1 MNTMLKEILAIVPG
15 LLLLAP
21 AIGQSAPVT
30 KPEDNPLY
38 LLQAVQNARN
48 AAGANSQTR
57 QSPAQQ
63 ALFPYF
69 VQQGTLGQLVS
80 GPQGCSISFEA
91 GGKQVEITLRDQRLQ
106 ASVDGKPVMKAN
118 LGHEP
123 LSVELNGNKLATV
136 SPLPENV
143 VGGKRAQ
150 LGVNVRDL
158 DEPLA
163 SHLGLQPGQAVIVLS
178 VTKGQAADTAG
189 ILKHDIVTR
198 INGEG
203 QVTQQSL
210 TATIAKKKPN
220 DRIKLTLVRQGKE
233 REVTVKLGR
242 DLVSNFYVR
251 GRVGRTLHPFVDPYI
266 TTQGIW
272 TPLPDPQV
280 GHAKSDSDLQAE
292 IDKLRGELG
301 KLEKLIDALNK
312 MKRDD
317 K

>member
-1 MNTMLKEILAIVPG
+1 MAPGSIALWSSISASTSTCRPVGSKVAHFGALHAAAVPCG
-15 LLLLAP
+15 
-21 AIGQSAPVT
+21 
-30 KPEDNPLY
+30 PL
-38 LLQAVQNARN
+38 
-48 AAGANSQTR
+48 
-57 QSPAQQ
+57 SPA
-63 ALFPYF
+63 A
-69 VQQGTLGQLVS
+69 T
-80 GPQGCSISFEA
+80 
-91 GGKQVEITLRDQRLQ
+91 
-106 ASVDGKPVMKAN
+106 VDAN
-118 LGHEP
+118 
-123 LSVELNGNKLATV
+123 NLATV

-143 VGGKRAQ
+143 AGGKRAQ

-158 DEPLA
+158 DESLA

-178 VTKGQAADTAG
+178 VTAGQAAAKAWV
-189 ILKHDIVTR
+189 LKHDIVTK

-203 QVTQQSL
+203 PVTQKSL